1 MGKLLCFIYEEMV
14 DFEMTLACHLLNREI
29 VCIAYEKKVIKSKSG
44 IRYYPMATVKDAL
57 DFTDVEALIIPGGFN
72 DEQRQELTDLI
83 QNLNNKGKL
92 LAAICAGTQ
101 YLARAGVLQGKM
113 YTTVLTQE
121 KLREFF
127 PMTLE
132 DPFPRET
139 YVNKHVVKDQNIITA
154 LGNAF
159 IDFSVEILDYF
170 HYFKEEKEKQDM
182 INHYKCII

>member
-1 MGKLLCFIYEEMV
+1 
-14 DFEMTLACHLLNREI
+14 
-29 VCIAYEKKVIKSKSG
+29 
-44 IRYYPMATVKDAL
+44 
-57 DFTDVEALIIPGGFN
+57 
-72 DEQRQELTDLI
+72 
-83 QNLNNKGKL
+83 
-92 LAAICAGTQ
+92 
-101 YLARAGVLQGKM
+101 
-113 YTTVLTQE
+113 
-121 KLREFF
+121 
-127 PMTLE
+127 MTLE